1 MRKQGICIAIALIVL
16 LLASCG
22 NAAPANDPGS
32 VAKAFLERL
41 QKMDFDGAKAL
52 ATKDGQKVLSMMQG
66 FLAMADEEQKKKM
79 NEEGEQGTITIG
91 SVDEQ
96 GDKATVVYSMGDKK
110 DQPLE
115 LVKENGQW
123 KVNFQKE
130 L

>member
-1 MRKQGICIAIALIVL
+1 MKNIGIVLSIGCIVL
-16 LLASCG
+16 LLAACG
-22 NAAPANDPGS
+22 GAAPANDPSS

-41 QKMDFDGAKAL
+41 AKMDLDGAKEL

-79 NEEGEQGTITIG
+79 DEEGEQGPVTIV

-96 GDKATVVYSMGDKK
+96 GDKATVVYSMGDKQ